1 MSGEPPIVRH
11 LEDVVPRLI
20 SPADTVR
27 LATLVRPADG
37 TAASVFFEVWE
48 PGGSQPPNSHPGSAE
63 IFVVLRGTGRA
74 YSDGHVA
81 GLRAG
86 DVLVLP
92 PGSVHRIENTSAT
105 ERLYAVT
112 IMADD
117 QGALPGGF
125 AALVD
130 RGTRSAGRT
139 PTGTSSPAGPGP
151 VPVAGP
157 QARPQAVPGC
167 YAVS

>member
-1 MSGEPPIVRH
+1 VSGAPPVVRH

-27 LATLVRPADG
+27 LATLVRPADTAG
-37 TAASVFFEVWE
+37 TSVFYEVWE
-48 PGGSQPPNSHPGSAE
+48 PGGSQPPNSHPDSAE

-74 YSDGHVA
+74 HSDGRA
-81 GLRAG
+81 ADLRAG

-105 ERLYAVT
+105 ERLYTVT
-112 IMADD
+112 IMVNDP
-117 QGALPGGF
+117 GALPGGF

-130 RGTRSAGRT
+130 RGT
-139 PTGTSSPAGPGP
+139 PAGWDDTDRD
-151 VPVAGP
+151 VLAG
-157 QARPQAVPGC
+157 G
-167 YAVS
+167 S